1 MTHFKAL
8 RDCFL
13 FQRSSAELPLSRKIW
28 HQIWNWGFVVLLSI
42 GLGILSLLLACCNRG
57 YEVFWGYFNSP
68 MILLL
73 NLLPPVILMVGLYA
87 ATGRA
92 WIAWLVSSLLMLIP
106 PAVNVYVV
114 SFRDDP
120 FTLAEI
126 LLMREGL
133 TIAANY
139 TIELEARI
147 WACIIAIPTVTL
159 FLFFFVRGR
168 NKWLP
173 RTIVGAAMLLSL
185 VPLAFLYTNE
195 TVYSDYTWN
204 YEHLTDKRATER
216 FIGKGYWYPFF
227 YALGQMVAPE
237 NVSDAPAPS
246 IEISESGEAAVTLQ
260 PTTPTAPDEEP
271 IPTVTFEPSD
281 IPDDKKVDV
290 VMIMLEA
297 FSDLTDLGFEGIY
310 DDVYALWH
318 AFEDESYSG
327 DLVTNIFAAGTIN
340 TERCVLTGDFWIP
353 EDGYTQPADSYA
365 HYLADQGY
373 TVTGSHPVYGWFYDR
388 RAINSHL
395 GLQDYRF
402 WEERYQFQVTDL
414 AQFLYRDDLF
424 LQDVYDMYLAG
435 TNRQWGLDETGAEA
449 LLPYFPEPDLE
460 AITQEILNDLPP
472 ELQAQLQPELPAE
485 EPPVEEPAAPA
496 VDENGE
502 TIYTEPVPLY
512 YPAERTP
519 YFGFHVTYQGHATYN
534 DSVIHWG
541 NGREYYTRTP
551 AIEAV
556 AMPEYTEPSCAGDT
570 IAMAEAYADY
580 LAYESALAAQ
590 TKRAAGISDA
600 SYYILNNYLGSIC
613 DTIDRVLTLRDQLAS
628 QEEPVVLVLFG
639 DHKPWLGDGNSVYK
653 ELGVNLDTDTEE
665 GFYNY
670 YSTPYLIWANDA
682 AKEVLDN
689 DFTGVG
695 PTISPAYLMNQL
707 FELCG
712 WEGPAYMNLMDA
724 LQPTLPVVNTDGYYV
739 TADGF
744 TDELTEEQQRAL
756 TSVRQMA
763 DFRRTNVGD
772 IKIVTEELP

>member
-1 MTHFKAL
+1 
-8 RDCFL
+8 
-13 FQRSSAELPLSRKIW
+13 
-28 HQIWNWGFVVLLSI
+28 
-42 GLGILSLLLACCNRG
+42 
-57 YEVFWGYFNSP
+57 
-68 MILLL
+68 
-73 NLLPPVILMVGLYA
+73 
-87 ATGRA
+87 
-92 WIAWLVSSLLMLIP
+92 
-106 PAVNVYVV
+106 
-114 SFRDDP
+114 
-120 FTLAEI
+120 
-126 LLMREGL
+126 
-133 TIAANY
+133 
-139 TIELEARI
+139 
-147 WACIIAIPTVTL
+147 
-159 FLFFFVRGR
+159 
-168 NKWLP
+168 
-173 RTIVGAAMLLSL
+173 
-185 VPLAFLYTNE
+185 
-195 TVYSDYTWN
+195 
-204 YEHLTDKRATER
+204 
-216 FIGKGYWYPFF
+216 
-227 YALGQMVAPE
+227 
-237 NVSDAPAPS
+237 
-246 IEISESGEAAVTLQ
+246 
-260 PTTPTAPDEEP
+260 
-271 IPTVTFEPSD
+271 
-281 IPDDKKVDV
+281 
-290 VMIMLEA
+290 
-297 FSDLTDLGFEGIY
+297 
-310 DDVYALWH
+310 
-318 AFEDESYSG
+318 
-327 DLVTNIFAAGTIN
+327 
-340 TERCVLTGDFWIP
+340 
-353 EDGYTQPADSYA
+353 
-365 HYLADQGY
+365 
-373 TVTGSHPVYGWFYDR
+373 
-388 RAINSHL
+388 
-395 GLQDYRF
+395 
-402 WEERYQFQVTDL
+402 
-414 AQFLYRDDLF
+414 
-424 LQDVYDMYLAG
+424 MYLAG